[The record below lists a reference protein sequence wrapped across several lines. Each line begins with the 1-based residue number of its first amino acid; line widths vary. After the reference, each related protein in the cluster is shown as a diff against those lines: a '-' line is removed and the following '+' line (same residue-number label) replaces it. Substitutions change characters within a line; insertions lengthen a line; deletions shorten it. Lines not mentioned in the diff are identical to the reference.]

1 MPKGG
6 RRPGAGNPNWKPGKP
21 QDGHGKPLGG
31 RPPGRKNSIRSYHTV
46 KKAYESGEP
55 VPLDVMLYCMNYF
68 FKKSKREETE
78 EAAETA
84 LKESGTWAM
93 AAARFMHPTL
103 QAIDARTTTESKDT
117 LSALL
122 REIDG
127 STTGITN
134 GESGEPELAAQQL
147 IHVRH

>member
-6 RRPGAGNPNWKPGKP
+6 RRPGAGAEWRQHQEPGNGGHKPR
-21 QDGHGKPLGG
+21 GG
-31 RPPGRKNSIRSYHTV
+31 RPPGRKNSIRSYHTI
-46 KKAYESGEP
+46 KAAYESGEP

-68 FKKSKREETE
+68 FKKSKKEETE
-78 EAAETA
+78 ELAEIA

-122 REIDG
+122 RDI
-127 STTGITN
+127 
-134 GESGEPELAAQQL
+134 
-147 IHVRH
+147 